1 MSSTLAV
8 AATSW
13 GVLMALA
20 PLLQVRV
27 ILRER
32 DASGTS
38 KTWIVILLVGFVLWF
53 AYGVS
58 TGSVPLI
65 ISNTMSG
72 TVALVLLVTAFLFGR
87 RPKGAQE
94 AGNENPAGE
103 PW

>member
-1 MSSTLAV
+1 MSNTLAV

-20 PLLQVRV
+20 PLLQLRV

-38 KTWIVILLVGFVLWF
+38 KTWIAVLLIGFVLWLS
-53 AYGVS
+53 YGIS

-65 ISNTMSG
+65 ISNTLSG
-72 TVALVLLVTAFLFGR
+72 TVALILLVTALLFSNR
-87 RPKGAQE
+87 RE
-94 AGNENPAGE
+94 AAPADHAE
-103 PW
+103 S